1 MKKQLFSL
9 KNKVAIVTGG
19 GKGIGESICKIFA
32 QQGAIVHILD
42 VDKDNGLRVSK
53 QIRNAK
59 GKAVFHPIDITKHK
73 KLGKVFK
80 KIYKKEG
87 SLDILVN
94 NAGIAHIGN
103 VEQTTPE
110 DMDKLYAVNVK
121 SVYSCL
127 HYGVKYMKKSGGGAI
142 VNLASIASVV
152 ALADRFAYSMSKG
165 AVYTMTLSVAKDY
178 LADKIRCNQVGPARV
193 HTPFVDGY
201 LKQNYPG
208 KEKEMFKVLSKTQPI
223 GRMGRPDEIAQ
234 LITYLCSDEAGFVTG
249 SYYPIDGGFVTLNT

>member
-1 MKKQLFSL
+1 MKRLFSL

-42 VDKDNGLRVSK
+42 IDKDNGLRVSM

-59 GKAVFHPIDITKHK
+59 GKAVFHHIDLTKHK
-73 KLGKVFK
+73 KLGKLFK

-94 NAGIAHIGN
+94 NAGIMRSGN
-103 VEQTTPE
+103 VEKTTPK
-110 DMDKLYAVNVK
+110 DLDKLYAVNVK

-127 HYGVKYMKKSGGGAI
+127 HYGVKYMKKSSGGSI
-142 VNLASIASVV
+142 VNLASIASVIG
-152 ALADRFAYSMSKG
+152 LSNRFAYSATKG
-165 AVYTMTLSVAKDY
+165 AIYTMTFSIAKDY
-178 LADKIRCNQVGPARV
+178 IQDRIRCNAVGPARV
-193 HTPFVDGY
+193 HTPFIDGY
-201 LKQNYPG
+201 LEKNYPG
-208 KEKEMFKVLSKTQPI
+208 QEKEIFDMISKNQPI
-223 GRMGRPDEIAQ
+223 GRMGRPDEVAQ

-249 SYYPIDGGFVTLNT
+249 SFYPIDGGALTLNT